1 MVDVVVYGPLRSA
14 VGGKRATIEA
24 DGDTVA
30 DVLNAFVETY
40 PGTADQLYADD
51 GSLRP
56 SVRVMHDGEA
66 IEPADP
72 RPDRGEIALFPAMR
86 GG

>member
-1 MVDVVVYGPLRSA
+1 MEVTVYGPLRSA
-14 VGGKRATIEA
+14 TGGKTVNVAF

-30 DVLNAFVETY
+30 DAVAAFADAY
-40 PGTADQLYADD
+40 PRARSQLYADD

-56 SVRVMHDGEA
+56 SVRVVRDGDRA
-66 IEPADP
+66 EPDDP
-72 RPDRGEIALFPAMR
+72 CPANAELSLFPAMQ